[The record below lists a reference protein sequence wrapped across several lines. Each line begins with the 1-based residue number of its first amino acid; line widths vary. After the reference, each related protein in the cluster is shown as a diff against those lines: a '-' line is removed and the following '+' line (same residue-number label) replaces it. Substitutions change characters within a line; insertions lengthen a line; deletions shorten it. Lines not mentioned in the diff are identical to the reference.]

1 MKMEY
6 MIRCAFWLGR
16 LRAKAEADEEKEIM
30 DMADMAADALAD
42 ALADETVVRTVPE
55 LKEEDYA

>member
-1 MKMEY
+1 MKSEY

-16 LRAKAEADEEKEIM
+16 LRAKAETEGSKEMM

-42 ALADETVVRTVPE
+42 ALADETVVRRAAE
-55 LKEEDYA
+55 LKEEDYI